1 MTFEK
6 LFALLMQVAL
16 IETPVLEDGQEKHV
30 RYIDGMREMA
40 RHYVE
45 VGSVG
50 ELISPDADPIL
61 LAVIG
66 YGESRHQPRVKDGD
80 CFTPVSGKEQCAA
93 TGPMQLHKGNGR
105 VLANID
111 PTWNGTTAKDLRD
124 PRTSV
129 RGAYRLLRFYKETC
143 PEGGPAGW
151 LSAWAAGKCFHR
163 AIPIGSGRCVMAR
176 ALGKAAG
183 VEVKGCENAKTDN
196 KRFQR
201 IERVLSGEPVKTAP
215 AKKETTK

>member
-40 RHYVE
+40 KLYVE
-45 VGSVG
+45 VGSAG
-50 ELISPDADPIL
+50 ELISADADVLL

-66 YGESRHQPRVKDGD
+66 YGESRHQPHVKDGD
-80 CFTPVSGKEQCAA
+80 CHPTLDGDPHCAA

-111 PTWNGTTAKDLRD
+111 SAWKGTTAKDLRD

-151 LSAWAAGKCFHR
+151 LSAWAAGQCFRR

-196 KRFQR
+196 KRFLR
-201 IERVLSGEPVKTAP
+201 IERVLSGEP
-215 AKKETTK
+215 AKKEATK